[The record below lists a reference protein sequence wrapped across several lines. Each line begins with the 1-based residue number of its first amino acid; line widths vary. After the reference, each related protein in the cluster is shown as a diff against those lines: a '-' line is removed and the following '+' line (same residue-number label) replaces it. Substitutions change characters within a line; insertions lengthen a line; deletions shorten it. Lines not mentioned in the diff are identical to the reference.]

1 MVYLCLPIRKICDGN
16 DISKVSAALDSKALH
31 HYDESENLH
40 LRILKRLC
48 VHSGGMTRDEIIE
61 GFINN
66 HIEAEQI
73 EKWGA
78 TRYTVDIQHAVITF
92 VKSIDYNWKY
102 VPLNLE
108 DRDYDKLQAIAEDE
122 LGEKNF
128 LTLTP
133 DNLDEMKPLLE
144 TLSDR
149 YTIQATEVRKKQKL
163 HVTVL

>member
-1 MVYLCLPIRKICDGN
+1 
-16 DISKVSAALDSKALH
+16 
-31 HYDESENLH
+31 
-40 LRILKRLC
+40 
-48 VHSGGMTRDEIIE
+48 MTRDEIIE

-66 HIEAEQI
+66 HLEAEQI

-102 VPLNLE
+102 VPLNLK
-108 DRDYDKLQAIAEDE
+108 DGDYDKLQAIAEDE

-149 YTIQATEVRKKQKL
+149 YTIQAAVVGENRKL
-163 HVTVL
+163 RVTVL